1 MDGNGRWARRRGLP
15 RIAGHRA
22 GIRPVRE
29 VIQASEEL
37 GIGVLTLF
45 AFSSENWRRP
55 PEEVRLL
62 WELIG
67 AVIESELQAL
77 HESKVRLRVIGDRR
91 GLNLALQ
98 DRIHRAEHLTAGNSD
113 LQLFI
118 AVNYGGRWDITVAA
132 QRLARQVAAGAL
144 LPEEVTA
151 ETLSAETALGQVADV
166 DLLIRTGGERRVSN
180 FLLWQL
186 AYSELYFSDTLWPD
200 FHQPEYAQALTW
212 FASRERRYGRISEQ
226 VEATA

>member
-22 GIRPVRE
+22 GIRSVRE
-29 VIQASEEL
+29 VVQASGEL
-37 GIGVLTLF
+37 GIDALTLF

-67 AVIESELQAL
+67 AVIESELQGL
-77 HESKVRLRVIGDRR
+77 HENGVRLRIIGDRR

-98 DRIHRAEHLTAGNSD
+98 DRIHRAEHLTADNSG

-118 AVNYGGRWDITVAA
+118 ALNYGGRWEISAAA
-132 QRLARQVAAGAL
+132 QRLARQVAQGAL
-144 LPEEVTA
+144 LPEQITA
-151 ETLSAETALGQVADV
+151 EAFSAEMTRGQVPDV
-166 DLLIRTGGERRVSN
+166 DLLIRTGGEKRLSN

-186 AYSELYFSDTLWPD
+186 AYSELHFTDTLWPN
-200 FHQPEYAQALTW
+200 FCVPEYERVLTW
-212 FASRERRYGRISEQ
+212 FAGRERRYGRTSEQ
-226 VEATA
+226 LEATA